1 MNAKDNRPRAS
12 VHLIGLRVRM
22 TMSPFKDEKRRR
34 YGYKLRFGVSVMDTQ
49 DVTLRKQPKTIG
61 RGTFFRSLEGSRQWE
76 SCKRAFERFEA
87 RTRCMDGMMEQ
98 GISVYYG
105 VGA

>member
-1 MNAKDNRPRAS
+1 
-12 VHLIGLRVRM
+12 
-22 TMSPFKDEKRRR
+22 
-34 YGYKLRFGVSVMDTQ
+34 MDTQ

-105 VGA
+105 VGTPAVPPPRYDDVFVDGTKA